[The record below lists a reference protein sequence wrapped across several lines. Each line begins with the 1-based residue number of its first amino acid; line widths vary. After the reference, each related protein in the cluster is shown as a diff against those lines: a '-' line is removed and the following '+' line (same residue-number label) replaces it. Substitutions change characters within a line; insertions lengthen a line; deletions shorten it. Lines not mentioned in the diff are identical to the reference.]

1 MSRLQIPIR
10 LIALFLTILAG
21 CQQDFTAEVT
31 ILGINPSIKSFIVYM
46 WRDRHLSD
54 GQPPRIP
61 VGQSNFKI
69 RVPISAYTKRIEMVV
84 LALDVD
90 DKLRMQ
96 GYTTFDADLH
106 PNALPQSIQ
115 LRDAAAVKSSEELFC
130 PDAKDNMDAPCSI
143 HTADAGVHWR
153 LGSDSI
159 DRSLTHS
166 RWYVWREKDGPR
178 LRAMDNL
185 GANYAVA
192 VGEQGAVIRCIGSQC
207 SRLTTETTHT
217 LCGVYVKDERESIAV
232 GDEGTKVNC
241 IEGNCTIEDLHIKKR
256 LCGVL
261 AGKGDTFSVVGDQG
275 TILRCDKTT
284 CSSIT
289 ENVPKENLNRMWG
302 PDPDHFWAVGD
313 GGTVLWCNDQACK
326 AVPSRTR
333 NKLTGVW
340 GRDSTSVFVVG
351 EKGTLLACDEFGCR
365 PPSVPETKVDL
376 KSIHGSDPNN
386 VIVSGVGDTTLQ
398 WDGHTWTKTRDGSPL
413 SELVFTAGSWKLSLT
428 PSRKVFSLEV
438 PRWAAEIQ
446 ITATASDYAKIAING
461 VATDSGV
468 SSSPI
473 SLKKGVSVVSITV
486 QERDA
491 DPYEITVAITR
502 SSSDYLKAS
511 NTEAGDLFGYS
522 VSLSGDT
529 LAVGAYG
536 EAGSATGVHNDPEVQ
551 YDNNADM
558 SGAVYVFAR
567 SNGVWTQQAYLKA
580 SNTEKGDWFGY
591 SVSLSGD
598 TLAVGAYREDSSA
611 TGVNRNDTDNNALA
625 SGAVYV
631 FVRSG
636 GVWTQQA
643 YLKASNTRAGYHFG
657 ESLSLSADTLVIGA
671 HREASNATG
680 IGGDES
686 NVSASESG
694 AVYVFVRSGG
704 IWSQQAYLKASN
716 TEAADQFGYSVS
728 LSGDTLAVGA
738 HGEDSSTKGVNKKE
752 EQNDNNAPSSGAVY
766 IFVRSGGVWTQQAY
780 LKASNTDAGDYFGY
794 SVSLSGDT
802 LAVGAYGEASIAKG
816 VNGSQADNN
825 ALQSGAVYVFALSNG
840 VWTQQAYLKASNAE
854 KDDWFGYSVSL
865 FGDTLAVGANK
876 EASIAKGVN
885 GNQSA
890 NNALQSGAVYVFARS
905 NGVWTQQSYL
915 KASNTDVWDSFGYS
929 VSLSGDTLAVG
940 APWEDSRAKG
950 VNGSQDDD
958 NAFNSG
964 AVYVF

>member
-10 LIALFLTILAG
+10 LIALFLMLVTG

-31 ILGINPSIKSFIVYM
+31 ILGINPSIKSFIVYT
-46 WRDRHLSD
+46 WRDRHLAE

-61 VGQSNFKI
+61 VGQSDFKI
-69 RVPISAYTKRIEMVV
+69 RVPISTYTKKIEMVV

-90 DKLRMQ
+90 DKLRLQ
-96 GYTTFDADLH
+96 GYTTFDADFH

-115 LRDAAAVKSSEELFC
+115 LRDATEVKSSEELFC

-143 HTADAGVHWR
+143 HTADAGIHWR

-241 IEGNCTIEDLHIKKR
+241 FEGNCTIEDLHIKKR

-261 AGKGDTFSVVGDQG
+261 AGKGDTFSVVGEQG

-386 VIVSGVGDTTLQ
+386 VIVSGVGNTTLQ

-413 SELVFTAGSWKLSLT
+413 SELAFTAGSWKVSLT
-428 PSRKVFSLEV
+428 PSRRFFSLEV

-486 QERDA
+486 QERNS
-491 DPYEITVAITR
+491 DPYEITIAIIR

-536 EAGSATGVHNDPEVQ
+536 EAGSAIGVHNDPEVQ

-558 SGAVYVFAR
+558 SGAVYIFAR

-580 SNTEKGDWFGY
+580 SNAEKGDWFGY

-611 TGVNRNDTDNNALA
+611 TGVNSSNNADNNALA

-686 NVSASESG
+686 NISASESG

-704 IWSQQAYLKASN
+704 TWRQQAYLKASN

-738 HGEDSSTKGVNKKE
+738 YGEDSSTKGVKKKE
-752 EQNDNNAPSSGAVY
+752 EQSDNNALSSGAVY

-780 LKASNTDAGDYFGY
+780 LKASNTDADDYFGY

-825 ALQSGAVYVFALSNG
+825 ALQSGAVYVFVRSNG
-840 VWTQQAYLKASNAE
+840 VWTQQA
-854 KDDWFGYSVSL
+854 
-865 FGDTLAVGANK
+865 
-876 EASIAKGVN
+876 
-885 GNQSA
+885 
-890 NNALQSGAVYVFARS
+890 
-905 NGVWTQQSYL
+905 YL

-940 APWEDSRAKG
+940 AAWEDSRAKG